1 MTFVMET
8 FSWQSYNRCM
18 NALIDKAV
26 LLAACAVCAL
36 AFDQIDM
43 ASVSW
48 LLIVVSLCAG
58 AGAAAAWERA
68 DDGAMQAGSADR
80 HRDGTGP
87 TASHF
92 DTPELGLSPSL
103 PHRARRAGIWV
114 VLAMLA
120 AVALFAPLGA
130 PVTSNGLPLI
140 AYGLTEVVSALLS
153 SRGRGTARRWAAP
166 LAAAALCALPLA
178 GTAMG
183 AARASLAPVKEASA
197 LAPYAQPLPSFP
209 FSASSLAPSS
219 NPSEA
224 LLPLTAAVG
233 CLCVLACLLAA
244 RTIYAHELTQTL
256 FATRDDLHEKMSDLT
271 RSNARLIEARELE
284 GRAATLAER
293 TRIARDIHDGVG
305 HLLTR
310 LVFQVGAL
318 RVVHKDNPQVDADL
332 ANVGATLNEA
342 LDSMRE
348 SVHALADESEDVP
361 TALNRLARACGI
373 GEVEVDCSI
382 DDAPGQSEARCIVA
396 VAREALTNAA
406 KHGRARHARV
416 ALAEYP
422 AFWRLTVENDGF
434 LPTRSAA
441 ALMNGPGIGLA
452 SMRDRVAALDG
463 TLQVLVHERFTIHV
477 TLPRRRP

>member
-1 MTFVMET
+1 
-8 FSWQSYNRCM
+8 M
-18 NALIDKAV
+18 NALVDKAA
-26 LLAACAVCAL
+26 LLAACAICAL

-48 LLIVVSLCAG
+48 LLIVVLLCVG
-58 AGAAAAWERA
+58 AGAVTAWERA
-68 DDGAMQAGSADR
+68 DDGAMQADSTNQHG
-80 HRDGTGP
+80 DGTGSN
-87 TASHF
+87 ASQT
-92 DTPELGLSPSL
+92 DTPESGLRASL

-120 AVALFAPLGA
+120 AITLFAPLGA

-153 SRGRGTARRWAAP
+153 TREKGTARRWAAP
-166 LAAAALCALPLA
+166 LAAAALCVLPLA
-178 GTAMG
+178 GTAVG
-183 AARASLAPVKEASA
+183 TASASLAPAKEARA
-197 LAPYAQPLPSFP
+197 LAPYAQPLSSSP
-209 FSASSLAPSS
+209 FAASTLAPSP
-219 NPSEA
+219 NLLET
-224 LLPLTAAVG
+224 LLPLTAVVG

-244 RTIYAHELTQTL
+244 RTIYTHELTRTL
-256 FATRDDLHEKMSDLT
+256 FATRDDLHEKMSDLA
-271 RSNARLIEARELE
+271 RSNARLIEAREFE
-284 GRAATLAER
+284 GRAAALAES

-305 HLLTR
+305 HVLTR
-310 LVFQVGAL
+310 LVFQVSAL
-318 RVVHKDNPQVDADL
+318 RVVHKDNPRVDADL
-332 ANVGATLNEA
+332 ADVGATLNEA

-373 GEVEVDCSI
+373 EEVEVDCAI
-382 DDAPGQSEARCIVA
+382 DDAPDQSEARCIVA
-396 VAREALTNAA
+396 VTREALTNAA

-416 ALAEYP
+416 TLAEYP
-422 AFWRLTVENDGF
+422 AFWRLTIENDGS

-477 TLPRRRP
+477 TLPRKRP